1 MLRQDLSDA
10 ANPST
15 DALVAREFR
24 LAPDLIYLN
33 HAAVGPWPQRTAA
46 AVTAFASENAMR
58 GAQHYPRWVQ
68 TEHDARTRAALLL
81 NADVNDVAFTK
92 NTSEGLSI
100 VAHGFPWRAGDNV
113 VVPKDEFPSNRI
125 VWESLASYGVETR
138 EVDVSTA
145 AEPEDVL
152 LRAMDRSTRLL
163 AVSSV
168 QFATGLRLD
177 LARLGEA
184 CRARGVA
191 FCVDAIQG
199 LGALSHDVSAMAIDF
214 LAADAHKWLL
224 GPEGI
229 ALFYCHPDWSDRLA
243 LRQFGWHMVE
253 DIADF
258 ERRDWIPAR
267 SARRFE
273 PGSPNMVGIHA
284 LEASLSLLLEIGMDV
299 VEQRVIARA
308 QYLFEL
314 LRALPEAEL
323 VTPSQ
328 HGRFGG
334 IVTFRMPQVD
344 VQALF
349 SALQSRQVVCA
360 QRAGG
365 IRFSPHFYTSAASL
379 EEAAARVMEA
389 VAGAPKRN

>member
-1 MLRQDLSDA
+1 
-10 ANPST
+10 
-15 DALVAREFR
+15 
-24 LAPDLIYLN
+24 
-33 HAAVGPWPQRTAA
+33 
-46 AVTAFASENAMR
+46 
-58 GAQHYPRWVQ
+58 
-68 TEHDARTRAALLL
+68 
-81 NADVNDVAFTK
+81 
-92 NTSEGLSI
+92 
-100 VAHGFPWRAGDNV
+100 
-113 VVPKDEFPSNRI
+113 
-125 VWESLASYGVETR
+125 
-138 EVDVSTA
+138 
-145 AEPEDVL
+145 
-152 LRAMDRSTRLL
+152 
-163 AVSSV
+163 
-168 QFATGLRLD
+168 
-177 LARLGEA
+177 
-184 CRARGVA
+184 
-191 FCVDAIQG
+191 
-199 LGALSHDVSAMAIDF
+199 
-214 LAADAHKWLL
+214 
-224 GPEGI
+224 
-229 ALFYCHPDWSDRLA
+229 
-243 LRQFGWHMVE
+243 MVE

-284 LEASLSLLLEIGMDV
+284 LDASLSLLLEIGMDV

-349 SALQSRQVVCA
+349 SALQARQVVCA

-379 EEAAARVMEA
+379 DEAAVRVMEA